1 VTTPMDAVSAL
12 MPVIFFGHGNPM
24 NAITAST
31 YSGDPALALRVHQ
44 LLVGMNVGRD
54 ETWGLDHGTWS
65 VLRHVYP
72 ASAAHAEET
81 CSVFTKA
88 RQSATTPELALAR
101 LRAGNARFVAGRT
114 ENCDL
119 RLQVHGTAKGQAP
132 FATVLGCMDSR
143 VRPEVVLTNAS
154 ANSNPRPPDYK
165 EVSSARLCADISFNS
180 RGSFLLMN
188 CSMCPTGTGS
198 IASAT

>member
-1 VTTPMDAVSAL
+1 VERLRSYSAPTPDMQKSTTSRRDLLLAAGL
-12 MPVIFFGHGNPM
+12 ML
-24 NAITAST
+24 S
-31 YSGDPALALRVHQ
+31 
-44 LLVGMNVGRD
+44 
-54 ETWGLDHGTWS
+54 
-65 VLRHVYP
+65 
-72 ASAAHAEET
+72 ASAAHAQET

-88 RQSATTPELALAR
+88 RQSAMTPELALAR
-101 LRAGNARFVAGRT
+101 LRAGNVRFVAGRT

-119 RLQVHGTAKGQAP
+119 RLQVHDTAKGQAP
-132 FATVLGCMDSR
+132 FAAVLGCMDSR